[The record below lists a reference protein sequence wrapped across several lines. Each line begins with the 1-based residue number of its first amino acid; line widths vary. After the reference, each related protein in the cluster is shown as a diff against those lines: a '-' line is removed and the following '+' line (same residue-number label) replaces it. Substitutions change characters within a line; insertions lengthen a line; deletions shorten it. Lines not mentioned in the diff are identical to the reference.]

1 MFSETDNV
9 NINILSAHELSWDK
23 RNDESDIRPYHAIS
37 FRILGN
43 AQFIHEN
50 AITNAF
56 TGDIIY
62 VPPYCHYKLECES
75 EHLFVI
81 HFETTNILPSYI
93 ISFTPENPSYYK
105 RKFEEFYT
113 AWSKKQ
119 PGYTYECKSIFYKIL
134 MHIEREKL
142 HASSQGAEDR
152 LNEAV
157 DFIHDHFTTS
167 DFSIED
173 LASLCNMSGTYFR
186 KLFFKKY
193 QLSPLE
199 YINKLKIQYATELL
213 KSNYYTV
220 SEISEKCGFK
230 NIYYFS
236 SFIKRETGLSPSSIA
251 RKASI

>member
-1 MFSETDNV
+1 MFSETDSV
-9 NINILSAHELSWDK
+9 NINILSAHELSWNK
-23 RNDESDIRPYHAIS
+23 RSDESDIRPYHAIS
-37 FRILGN
+37 FRTLGN
-43 AQFIHEN
+43 AQFIHKKGVTK
-50 AITNAF
+50 AR

-62 VPPYCHYKLECES
+62 VPPYCPYTLECES

-81 HFETTNILPSYI
+81 HFETSDILSDSI
-93 ISFTPENPSYYK
+93 LNFTPENPSYYK
-105 RKFEEFYT
+105 RKFEELYT

-119 PGYTYECKSIFYKIL
+119 PGYIYECKSIFYRIL

-142 HASSQGAEDR
+142 LYGSLGFNDR

-157 DFIHDHFTTS
+157 DFIHDHFTES
-167 DFSIED
+167 DFSIEY

-186 KLFFKKY
+186 KLFLKKY
-193 QLSPLE
+193 QFSPLE

-220 SEISEKCGFK
+220 SEVSEKCGFK

-236 SFIKRETGLSPSSIA
+236 SFIKKETGFSPSEL
-251 RKASI
+251 KKK